1 MKVSEICKYAPKSNI
16 KARDA
21 CDGGKY
27 VFFTSS
33 ADESKRYNAYQHE
46 GEGIIMGTGGNATLH
61 YYDGKYAVSTDCI
74 VLLPNE
80 QIRCKYLYYFF
91 LGNMRVL
98 ERGFKGA
105 GLKHTNK
112 GYIGDIDIGD
122 IPSFERQEKIIGIF
136 DTLQSIIDLRKSEIE
151 RLDNLIKARFVELFG
166 DPRDNSMGFEKQK
179 LKDSCIVVTGNTPSR
194 AIAEYY
200 GDYVEWIKTDNIVT
214 GLINPTRAKECLS
227 EKGMEVG
234 RIVQKD
240 SILMTCIA
248 GSIASIGRVCITDR
262 TVAFNQQI
270 NAIIPDRYN
279 VLFLYVLLQISKNYL
294 AEDVNMA
301 LKGILSKSKLEE
313 KQLIVPPIELQNQF
327 ADFVRQVDK
336 SKFPNIEEIKS
347 VSYIY
352 EKKSNDREIGLE
364 WIHFEGIINIG
375 KNFSEKIAREYD
387 WEPCDT
393 IPNLSIKTKNTDYM
407 YCEEFTDDYTSDSFV
422 GEFYFVPSSK
432 QLIFYGEY

>member
-151 RLDNLIKARFVELFG
+151 RLDNLIKARFVEMFG
-166 DPRDNSMGFEKQK
+166 SPVSNPMSWEKRTLKEVCIKLNDGSHFSPESFE
-179 LKDSCIVVTGNTPSR
+179 T
-194 AIAEYY
+194 
-200 GDYVEWIKTDNIVT
+200 GDYKYVTAKNIKFSGFDFSNITYVPEAVHRPIFDRCNPEFEDVLYIKDGATT
-214 GLINPTRAKECLS
+214 GVAIVNTLDEEFTLLSSVALLKQDRSIMNGYFLATLLNNKDMYLNIRNNMGGAAITRLTIAKL
-227 EKGMEVG
+227 
-234 RIVQKD
+234 
-240 SILMTCIA
+240 
-248 GSIASIGRVCITDR
+248 
-262 TVAFNQQI
+262 
-270 NAIIPDRYN
+270 NAIEI
-279 VLFLYVLLQISKNYL
+279 
-294 AEDVNMA
+294 
-301 LKGILSKSKLEE
+301 
-313 KQLIVPPIELQNQF
+313 IVPPIELQNQF
-327 ADFVRQVDK
+327 AAFVAVK
-336 SKFPNIEEIKS
+336 STNQKLQCKRHWT
-347 VSYIY
+347 
-352 EKKSNDREIGLE
+352 KHKHCL
-364 WIHFEGIINIG
+364 IH
-375 KNFSEKIAREYD
+375 
-387 WEPCDT
+387 
-393 IPNLSIKTKNTDYM
+393 
-407 YCEEFTDDYTSDSFV
+407 
-422 GEFYFVPSSK
+422 
-432 QLIFYGEY
+432 

>member
-1 MKVSEICKYAPKSNI
+1 MKVIEICKYAPKSNI

-336 SKFPNIEEIKS
+336 SKVAVQKALDETQTLFDS
-347 VSYIY
+347 
-352 EKKSNDREIGLE
+352 LMQ
-364 WIHFEGIINIG
+364 
-375 KNFSEKIAREYD
+375 EY
-387 WEPCDT
+387 
-393 IPNLSIKTKNTDYM
+393 
-407 YCEEFTDDYTSDSFV
+407 F
-422 GEFYFVPSSK
+422 G
-432 QLIFYGEY
+432 

>member
-21 CDGGKY
+21 CDGCKY

-151 RLDNLIKARFVELFG
+151 RLDNLIKARFVEMFG
-166 DPRDNSMGFEKQK
+166 SPVSNPMSWEKRTLKEVCIKLNDGSHFSPESFE
-179 LKDSCIVVTGNTPSR
+179 T
-194 AIAEYY
+194 
-200 GDYVEWIKTDNIVT
+200 GDYKYVTAKNIKFSGFDFSNITYVPEAVHRPIFDRCNPEFEDVLYIKDGATT
-214 GLINPTRAKECLS
+214 GVAIVNTLDEEFTLLSSVALLKQDRSIMNGYFLATLLNNKDMYLNIRNNMGGAAITRLTIAKL
-227 EKGMEVG
+227 
-234 RIVQKD
+234 
-240 SILMTCIA
+240 
-248 GSIASIGRVCITDR
+248 
-262 TVAFNQQI
+262 
-270 NAIIPDRYN
+270 NAIEI
-279 VLFLYVLLQISKNYL
+279 
-294 AEDVNMA
+294 
-301 LKGILSKSKLEE
+301 
-313 KQLIVPPIELQNQF
+313 IVPPIELQNQF
-327 ADFVRQVDK
+327 AAFVAEVDK
-336 SKFPNIEEIKS
+336 SKLMFQKLHQKLNILQQKAGDI
-347 VSYIY
+347 
-352 EKKSNDREIGLE
+352 
-364 WIHFEGIINIG
+364 
-375 KNFSEKIAREYD
+375 
-387 WEPCDT
+387 
-393 IPNLSIKTKNTDYM
+393 
-407 YCEEFTDDYTSDSFV
+407 
-422 GEFYFVPSSK
+422 
-432 QLIFYGEY
+432 

>member
-151 RLDNLIKARFVELFG
+151 RLDNLIKARFVEMFG
-166 DPRDNSMGFEKQK
+166 SPVSNPMSWEKRTLKEVCIKLNDGSHFSPESFE
-179 LKDSCIVVTGNTPSR
+179 T
-194 AIAEYY
+194 
-200 GDYVEWIKTDNIVT
+200 GDYKYVTAKNIKFSGFDFSNITYVPEAVHRPIFDRCNPEFEDVLYIKDGATT
-214 GLINPTRAKECLS
+214 GVAIVNTLDEEFTLLSSVALLKQDRSIMNGYFLATLLNNKDMYLNIRNNMGGAAITRLTIAKL
-227 EKGMEVG
+227 
-234 RIVQKD
+234 
-240 SILMTCIA
+240 
-248 GSIASIGRVCITDR
+248 
-262 TVAFNQQI
+262 
-270 NAIIPDRYN
+270 NAIEI
-279 VLFLYVLLQISKNYL
+279 
-294 AEDVNMA
+294 
-301 LKGILSKSKLEE
+301 
-313 KQLIVPPIELQNQF
+313 IVPPIELQNQF

-336 SKFPNIEEIKS
+336 SKVAVQKALDETQTLF
-347 VSYIY
+347 
-352 EKKSNDREIGLE
+352 
-364 WIHFEGIINIG
+364 
-375 KNFSEKIAREYD
+375 
-387 WEPCDT
+387 
-393 IPNLSIKTKNTDYM
+393 
-407 YCEEFTDDYTSDSFV
+407 DSLMQ
-422 GEFYFVPSSK
+422 E
-432 QLIFYGEY
+432 

>member
-151 RLDNLIKARFVELFG
+151 RLDNLIKARFVEMFG
-166 DPRDNSMGFEKQK
+166 SPVSNPMSWEKRTLKEVCIKLNDGSHFSPESFE
-179 LKDSCIVVTGNTPSR
+179 T
-194 AIAEYY
+194 
-200 GDYVEWIKTDNIVT
+200 GDYKYVTAKNIKFSGFDFSNITYLPEAVHRPIFDRCNPEFEDVLYIKDGATT
-214 GLINPTRAKECLS
+214 GVAIVNTLDEEFTLLSSVALLKQDRSIMNGYFLATLLNNKDMYLNIRNNMGGAAITRLTIAKL
-227 EKGMEVG
+227 
-234 RIVQKD
+234 
-240 SILMTCIA
+240 
-248 GSIASIGRVCITDR
+248 
-262 TVAFNQQI
+262 
-270 NAIIPDRYN
+270 NAIEI
-279 VLFLYVLLQISKNYL
+279 
-294 AEDVNMA
+294 
-301 LKGILSKSKLEE
+301 
-313 KQLIVPPIELQNQF
+313 IVPPIELQNQF
-327 ADFVRQVDK
+327 AAFVAEVDK
-336 SKFPNIEEIKS
+336 SKVAVQKALDETQTLFDS
-347 VSYIY
+347 
-352 EKKSNDREIGLE
+352 LMQ
-364 WIHFEGIINIG
+364 
-375 KNFSEKIAREYD
+375 EY
-387 WEPCDT
+387 
-393 IPNLSIKTKNTDYM
+393 
-407 YCEEFTDDYTSDSFV
+407 F
-422 GEFYFVPSSK
+422 G
-432 QLIFYGEY
+432 

>member
-91 LGNMRVL
+91 LGTMRVL

-151 RLDNLIKARFVELFG
+151 RLDNLIKARFVEMFG
-166 DPRDNSMGFEKQK
+166 SPVSNPMSWEKRTLKEVCIKLNDGSHFSPESFE
-179 LKDSCIVVTGNTPSR
+179 T
-194 AIAEYY
+194 
-200 GDYVEWIKTDNIVT
+200 GDYKYVTAKNIKFSGFDFSNITYVPEAVHRPIFDRCNPEFEDVLYIKDGATT
-214 GLINPTRAKECLS
+214 GVAIVNTLDEEFTLLSSVALLKQDRSIMNGYFLATLLNNKDMYLNIRNNMGGAAITRLTIAKL
-227 EKGMEVG
+227 
-234 RIVQKD
+234 
-240 SILMTCIA
+240 
-248 GSIASIGRVCITDR
+248 
-262 TVAFNQQI
+262 
-270 NAIIPDRYN
+270 NAIEI
-279 VLFLYVLLQISKNYL
+279 
-294 AEDVNMA
+294 
-301 LKGILSKSKLEE
+301 
-313 KQLIVPPIELQNQF
+313 IVPPIELQNQF
-327 ADFVRQVDK
+327 AAFVAEVDK
-336 SKFPNIEEIKS
+336 SKLMFQKLHQKLNILQQKAGDI
-347 VSYIY
+347 
-352 EKKSNDREIGLE
+352 
-364 WIHFEGIINIG
+364 
-375 KNFSEKIAREYD
+375 
-387 WEPCDT
+387 
-393 IPNLSIKTKNTDYM
+393 
-407 YCEEFTDDYTSDSFV
+407 
-422 GEFYFVPSSK
+422 
-432 QLIFYGEY
+432 

>member
-151 RLDNLIKARFVELFG
+151 RLDNLIKARFVEMFG
-166 DPRDNSMGFEKQK
+166 SPVSNPMSWEKRTLKEVCIKLNDGSHFSPESFE
-179 LKDSCIVVTGNTPSR
+179 T
-194 AIAEYY
+194 
-200 GDYVEWIKTDNIVT
+200 GDYKYVTAKNIKFSGFDFSNITYVPEAVHRPIFDRCNPEFEDVLYIKDGATT
-214 GLINPTRAKECLS
+214 GVAIVNTLDEEFTLLSSVALLKQDRSIMNGYFLATLLNNKDMYLNIRNNMGGAAITRLTIAKL
-227 EKGMEVG
+227 
-234 RIVQKD
+234 
-240 SILMTCIA
+240 
-248 GSIASIGRVCITDR
+248 
-262 TVAFNQQI
+262 
-270 NAIIPDRYN
+270 NAIEI
-279 VLFLYVLLQISKNYL
+279 
-294 AEDVNMA
+294 
-301 LKGILSKSKLEE
+301 
-313 KQLIVPPIELQNQF
+313 IVPPIELQNQF
-327 ADFVRQVDK
+327 AAFVAEVDK
-336 SKFPNIEEIKS
+336 SELMFQKLHQKLNILQQKAGDI
-347 VSYIY
+347 
-352 EKKSNDREIGLE
+352 
-364 WIHFEGIINIG
+364 
-375 KNFSEKIAREYD
+375 
-387 WEPCDT
+387 
-393 IPNLSIKTKNTDYM
+393 
-407 YCEEFTDDYTSDSFV
+407 
-422 GEFYFVPSSK
+422 
-432 QLIFYGEY
+432 

>member
-151 RLDNLIKARFVELFG
+151 RLDNLIKARFVEMFG
-166 DPRDNSMGFEKQK
+166 SPVSNPMSWEKRTLKEVCIKLNDGSHFSPESFE
-179 LKDSCIVVTGNTPSR
+179 T
-194 AIAEYY
+194 
-200 GDYVEWIKTDNIVT
+200 GDYKYVTAKNIKFSGFDFSNITYVPEAVHRPIFDRCNPEFEDVLYIKDGATT
-214 GLINPTRAKECLS
+214 GVAIVNTLDEEFTLLSSVALLKQDRSIMNGYFLATLLNNKDMYLNIRNNMGGAAITRLTIAKL
-227 EKGMEVG
+227 
-234 RIVQKD
+234 
-240 SILMTCIA
+240 
-248 GSIASIGRVCITDR
+248 
-262 TVAFNQQI
+262 
-270 NAIIPDRYN
+270 NAIEI
-279 VLFLYVLLQISKNYL
+279 
-294 AEDVNMA
+294 
-301 LKGILSKSKLEE
+301 
-313 KQLIVPPIELQNQF
+313 IVPPIELQNQF
-327 ADFVRQVDK
+327 AAFVAEIDK
-336 SKFPNIEEIKS
+336 SKLMFQKLHQKLNILQQKAGDI
-347 VSYIY
+347 
-352 EKKSNDREIGLE
+352 
-364 WIHFEGIINIG
+364 
-375 KNFSEKIAREYD
+375 
-387 WEPCDT
+387 
-393 IPNLSIKTKNTDYM
+393 
-407 YCEEFTDDYTSDSFV
+407 
-422 GEFYFVPSSK
+422 
-432 QLIFYGEY
+432 